1 MVILGINAFHGDA
14 SAAIVVDGQL
24 VAAVEEERFNRIKH
38 AAGFPVNA
46 IRACL
51 KLGGLEARDIEHV
64 ALARDPRARIFKKA
78 LYAMKIP
85 RLALNRFS
93 AQAKFLGIQEELA
106 EALGVG
112 REEIKAQIHRVEHHK
127 AHLASSFF
135 VSPFEEA
142 ALLSIDGLGDFAS
155 TMWGT
160 GKGSTIN
167 VQGSIAFPHSLGIY
181 YTALTQYLG
190 FWNYGDEYKVMG
202 LASYGQPEYR
212 DRFDEIV
219 KLNGNVGFS
228 LGLDHFVH
236 HKTGPEM
243 TWRNG
248 EPKIG
253 KLYGDFL
260 AQRLGPER
268 AAGAPVEKRH
278 QNIAASLQARLEDAV
293 LGMLNRLHK
302 LYGMDK
308 LCLAGGVAYNCVAN
322 GKIFAKTPFKKVYIQ
337 SAAGDA
343 GLAIGASYYVWNQIL
358 GQPRSFEMKHA
369 SWGPEFSDAEIRQAL
384 SAKGLEQGVGEAGS
398 TEQGA
403 WSGEQ
408 GAKSMEHGAGS
419 RESEVGGQ
427 RSEVGSQRAAVA
439 GHPSSVTVLE
449 LPEEELVKATA
460 QRIADGKVVG
470 WFQGR
475 MEWGPRALGNRSIV
489 VDPRRAEMKD
499 LLNSR
504 IKRRE
509 PFRPFAPSILLERVG
524 DYFEET
530 HPSPFMLMAYKVKAA
545 KRSVIP
551 APTHVDG
558 TGRLQTVDRDENPR
572 YWKLIKAFE
581 TLTGVPVL
589 LNTSF
594 NENEPVVCTPEEA
607 INCFTRTK
615 MDVLSIGSFLVEKV

>member
-1 MVILGINAFHGDA
+1 MVIIGINAYHGDA
-14 SAAIVVDGQL
+14 SAAIVVDGKL
-24 VAAVEEERFNRIKH
+24 VAAAEEERFNRIKH
-38 AAGFPVNA
+38 CAGFPANA

-51 KLGGLEARDIEHV
+51 KIAGLEAKDIEHV
-64 ALARDPRARIFKKA
+64 AVARDPRARMFRKA
-78 LYAMKIP
+78 LYALKIP
-85 RLALNRFS
+85 RMALNRLG
-93 AQAKFLGIQEELA
+93 AQAKFLGIQEELGK
-106 EALGVG
+106 ALGVRG
-112 REEIKAQIHRVEHHK
+112 EEIKAQMHRIEHHK
-127 AHLASSFF
+127 AHLASSFL
-135 VSPFEEA
+135 VSPFDEA

-155 TMWGT
+155 TMWGI
-160 GKGSTIN
+160 GKGSTFE
-167 VQGSIAFPHSLGIY
+167 VGGSIAFPHSLGIY

-212 DRFDEIV
+212 DRFDDIV
-219 KLNGNVGFS
+219 KINGKVGFS
-228 LGLDHFVH
+228 LGLNHFVH

-243 TWRNG
+243 TWRDG

-253 KLYGDFL
+253 KLYGKFL
-260 AQRLGPER
+260 SQRLGPER
-268 AAGAPVEKRH
+268 QAGAPVEKRH

-293 LGMLNRLHK
+293 LTILNRLHK
-302 LYGMDK
+302 LYGVNN

-322 GKIFAKTPFKKVYIQ
+322 GKILANTPFEKVYIQ

-343 GLAIGASYYVWNQIL
+343 GLAIGAAYYVWNQIL

-369 SWGPEFSDAEIRQAL
+369 SWGPEFGDRQIREAL
-384 SAKGLEQGVGEAGS
+384 RAKTANGKWQMAGEGIDHTPSAISRQPSETDHTQSAINYQLNGLRIA
-398 TEQGA
+398 
-403 WSGEQ
+403 
-408 GAKSMEHGAGS
+408 
-419 RESEVGGQ
+419 
-427 RSEVGSQRAAVA
+427 
-439 GHPSSVTVLE
+439 E
-449 LPEEELVKATA
+449 LPEEELVKETA

-524 DYFEET
+524 DFFEET
-530 HPSPFMLMAYKVKAA
+530 HPSPFMLMAYKVKPD
-545 KRSVIP
+545 KRSIIP

-558 TGRLQTVDRDENPR
+558 TGRLQTVSKDENPR

-581 TLTGVPVL
+581 NLTGVPVL

-615 MDVLSIGSFLVEKV
+615 MDVLAIGGFLVEKTADG